1 MNWVRLAGRVMPLV
15 LIAATASGCA
25 STRERRAETVARRT
39 EAAGLACAGVAS
51 GDVAPGLGGL
61 RAVRSAQLVRPARTR
76 SALEGAEIVVALDG
90 RSFIEVSR
98 FVECRAATARVVA
111 DSTDPLSVAGS
122 VVRVVRVV
130 RVVHDVGEVA
140 VIQIRSRRPD
150 AVREIDRRVRLAY
163 PDHEIAPPYGA
174 TELTD
179 VPMPGG
185 CRAHG
190 RARSAPINP
199 PSVGPGGRGSPLGL

>member
-1 MNWVRLAGRVMPLV
+1 MNWVHLAGRVMPLV
-15 LIAATASGCA
+15 LVTATASGCA
-25 STRERRAETVARRT
+25 STRERRAEDLARRT
-39 EAAGLACAGVAS
+39 EAARLACDGVAS

-61 RAVRSAQLVRPARTR
+61 RAVRSAQLVRPVRTR
-76 SALEGAEIVVALDG
+76 GALEGAEIVVALDG
-90 RSFIEVSR
+90 RSFVEVSR
-98 FVECRAATARVVA
+98 LIACRAASARV
-111 DSTDPLSVAGS
+111 STDAADPLSVAGS
-122 VVRVVRVV
+122 VV

-185 CRAHG
+185 GRAHG

-199 PSVGPGGRGSPLGL
+199 PSVGPRGRGSPLGL

>member
-25 STRERRAETVARRT
+25 STRGRRAEDLARRT
-39 EAAGLACAGVAS
+39 EAARLACDGLAA

-61 RAVRSAQLVRPARTR
+61 RAVRSAQLVRPARAWG
-76 SALEGAEIVVALDG
+76 ALEGAEIVVALDG
-90 RSFIEVSR
+90 RSFMEFSR
-98 FVECRAATARVVA
+98 LVACRAASARVSPDA
-111 DSTDPLSVAGS
+111 ANPLSVAGS
-122 VVRVVRVV
+122 IV

-174 TELTD
+174 TELTEA
-179 VPMPGG
+179 PMPGG
-185 CRAHG
+185 GRS

-199 PSVGPGGRGSPLGL
+199 PSVGPRGRGSPLGL